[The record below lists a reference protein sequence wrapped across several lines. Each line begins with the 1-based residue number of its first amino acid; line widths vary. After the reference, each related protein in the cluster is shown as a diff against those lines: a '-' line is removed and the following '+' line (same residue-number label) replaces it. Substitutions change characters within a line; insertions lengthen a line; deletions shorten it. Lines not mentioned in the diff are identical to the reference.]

1 MSTALCPSS
10 LPGGTPGSVLCT
22 GVGRSVGLLDVVSTT
37 PPGPSGRAPCIHARL
52 HRLATNLG
60 EKCGLGAAA
69 GAFLLALSLFPS
81 PAFPV
86 LYIDINAPGGKRMP
100 IAVADVVIDPG
111 DPSLS
116 RGIPKILSDDLVLT
130 DLFDLIPPTA
140 HMETVT
146 AAHFSGKPLSFPGW
160 KMIGAEAVV
169 IGKVEVRGDRLS
181 IEMRLYDATQ
191 GTLLVGKRY
200 TGTPTQLRS
209 IVHRFANEIVYTFTG
224 VRGIFGTEVAFSA
237 RSAKSKGKELYI
249 VGMDGQDLRKVT
261 DNRSFNLFP
270 RWSPDGQWLAYTS
283 YRTGAP
289 NVYLRNVSTGA
300 EKEVVRFGG
309 SKAPGGF
316 SPDGVW
322 LYAGVSQ
329 DGNSDIYR
337 VRVVGGAA
345 EKVVEGW
352 GLEVSPSPSPDGR
365 RIAFV
370 SDRGGSPQVY
380 VKSLGS
386 AEETRI
392 SNGTGYATSPSWSP
406 AGDRI
411 AYTARSGG
419 RFVVASVAP
428 DGSGTREVA
437 SATDGDCEDPSFSPD
452 GRSLVYTYR
461 KRGYSALKIISSD
474 GRRQRTL
481 VSGLGDV
488 GSPAWS
494 PGR

>member
-1 MSTALCPSS
+1 MK
-10 LPGGTPGSVLCT
+10 
-22 GVGRSVGLLDVVSTT
+22 RS
-37 PPGPSGRAPCIHARL
+37 I
-52 HRLATNLG
+52 
-60 EKCGLGAAA
+60 GAAA
-69 GAFLLALSLFPS
+69 CAFLLALSVFPS
-81 PAFPV
+81 PGFPL

-100 IAVADVVIDPG
+100 IAVADVVVGPG

-130 DLFDLIPPTA
+130 DLFDLVPPTA

-169 IGKVEVRGDRLS
+169 IGKAEAQGDRLS
-181 IEMRLYDATQ
+181 IELRLYDATQ
-191 GTLLVGKRY
+191 GTLLLGKRY
-200 TGTPTQLRS
+200 TGTPGQLRS

-224 VRGIFGTEVAFSA
+224 VRGVFGTEIAFSA
-237 RSAKSKGKELYI
+237 RSGKSKGKELYI
-249 VGMDGQDLRKVT
+249 VGMDGQGLRKVT

-289 NVYLRNVSTGA
+289 NVYLRNVLTGT
-300 EKEVVRFGG
+300 EKEVVQFGG

-316 SPDGVW
+316 SPDGAW
-322 LYAGVSQ
+322 LYSGVSRA
-329 DGNSDIYR
+329 GNSDIFR

-345 EKVVEGW
+345 EKVVVGW

-380 VKSLGS
+380 VKTIGV
-386 AEETRI
+386 AGETRI
-392 SNGTGYATSPSWSP
+392 STGTGYATSPSWSP

-419 RFVVASVAP
+419 RFIVATVAP
-428 DGSGTREVA
+428 DGSGLREVA
-437 SATDGDCEDPSFSPD
+437 SAPDGDCEDPSFSPD

-461 KRGYSALKIISSD
+461 KKGYSALKIISTD

-481 VSGLGDV
+481 VSGLGGA

>member
-1 MSTALCPSS
+1 
-10 LPGGTPGSVLCT
+10 VK
-22 GVGRSVGLLDVVSTT
+22 RS
-37 PPGPSGRAPCIHARL
+37 I
-52 HRLATNLG
+52 
-60 EKCGLGAAA
+60 GAAT
-69 GAFLLALSLFPS
+69 GAFLLVLSLFPS
-81 PAFPV
+81 PAFPL

-100 IAVADVVIDPG
+100 IAVADVVVDPG

-130 DLFDLIPPTA
+130 DLFDLVPRTA

-169 IGKVEVRGDRLS
+169 IGNVSTRGDRLS

-191 GTLLVGKRY
+191 GTLLLGKRY
-200 TGTPTQLRS
+200 TGTPNQLRS

-224 VRGIFGTEVAFSA
+224 VRGVFGTEVAFSA
-237 RSAKSKGKELYI
+237 RSGKSRGKELYI

-283 YRTGAP
+283 FRTGTP
-289 NVYLRNVSTGA
+289 IIYLRNVSTGA

-329 DGNSDIYR
+329 AGNSDIYR
-337 VRVVGGAA
+337 VRVVGGAV
-345 EKVVEGW
+345 EKMVEGW
-352 GLEVSPSPSPDGR
+352 GLEVSPSLSPDGR

-370 SDRGGSPQVY
+370 SDRGGSPQIY
-380 VKSLGS
+380 VKTIGV
-386 AEETRI
+386 AGETRI
-392 SNGTGYATSPSWSP
+392 SGGGGYATSPSWSP

-419 RFVVASVAP
+419 RFVIATVAP
-428 DGSGTREVA
+428 DGSGSREIA
-437 SATDGDCEDPSFSPD
+437 SATDGDCEDASFSPD

-461 KRGYSALKIISSD
+461 KRDYSALKIISSD

>member
-1 MSTALCPSS
+1 MK
-10 LPGGTPGSVLCT
+10 
-22 GVGRSVGLLDVVSTT
+22 RSIV
-37 PPGPSGRAPCIHARL
+37 
-52 HRLATNLG
+52 
-60 EKCGLGAAA
+60 AAA
-69 GAFLLALSLFPS
+69 GAFLLALPLFPS
-81 PAFPV
+81 PAFPL

-100 IAVADVVIDPG
+100 IAVADVVVDPG

-130 DLFDLIPPTA
+130 ELFDLVPPTA

-169 IGKVEVRGDRLS
+169 IGNVSVRGGRLS

-191 GTLLVGKRY
+191 GTLLLGKRY

-224 VRGIFGTEVAFSA
+224 IRGVFGTEIAFTA
-237 RSAKSKGKELYI
+237 RSGKSRGKELYI

-283 YRTGAP
+283 FRTGTP
-289 NVYLRNVSTGA
+289 IVYLRNVSTGA

-329 DGNSDIYR
+329 AGNSDIYR

-370 SDRGGSPQVY
+370 SDRGGSPQIY
-380 VKSLGS
+380 VKTIGV
-386 AEETRI
+386 AGETRI
-392 SNGTGYATSPSWSP
+392 SNGSGYATSPSWSP

-411 AYTARSGG
+411 AYSARSRG
-419 RFVVASVAP
+419 RFIIATVAP
-428 DGSGTREVA
+428 DGSGSREVA

-461 KRGYSALKIISSD
+461 KRDYSALKIISSD

-481 VSGLGDV
+481 VSGLGDI

>member
-1 MSTALCPSS
+1 MK
-10 LPGGTPGSVLCT
+10 
-22 GVGRSVGLLDVVSTT
+22 RSV
-37 PPGPSGRAPCIHARL
+37 C
-52 HRLATNLG
+52 
-60 EKCGLGAAA
+60 AAA

-81 PAFPV
+81 PGFPL

-100 IAVADVVIDPG
+100 IAVADFVVGRG

-116 RGIPKILSDDLVLT
+116 RGIPKILSDDLALT
-130 DLFDLIPPTA
+130 DLFDLVPPTA
-140 HMETVT
+140 HIETVT
-146 AAHFSGKPLSFPGW
+146 GAHFSGKPLSFGGW

-169 IGKVEVRGDRLS
+169 IGLAEVRGDQLS

-191 GTLLVGKRY
+191 GTLMVAKRY

-209 IVHRFANEIVYTFTG
+209 IVHRFANEIVFTFTG
-224 VRGIFGTEVAFSA
+224 VRGVFGTEIAFTA
-237 RSAKSKGKELYI
+237 RPEKSRGKEIYV
-249 VGMDGQDLRKVT
+249 VGMDGQGLRKVT

-283 YRTGAP
+283 FRTGMP
-289 NVYLRNVSTGA
+289 IVYLRNVLTGA
-300 EKEVVRFGG
+300 EKEVLRFGG
-309 SKAPGGF
+309 SKTPGGF

-329 DGNSDIYR
+329 AGNSDIYR
-337 VRVVGGAA
+337 VRVVGGAV
-345 EKVVEGW
+345 EKIVEGW

-370 SDRGGSPQVY
+370 SDRSGSPQIY
-380 VKSLGS
+380 VKTIGI
-386 AEETRI
+386 AGETRI
-392 SNGTGYATSPSWSP
+392 SNGAGYATSPSWSP

-411 AYTARSGG
+411 AYTVRSGG
-419 RFVVASVAP
+419 RFIVATAAP
-428 DGSGTREVA
+428 DGSGYREVA
-437 SATDGDCEDPSFSPD
+437 SPPDGDCEDPSFSPD

-461 KRGYSALKIISSD
+461 KKDYSALKIISSD

-481 VSGLGDV
+481 VSGLKEV

>member
-1 MSTALCPSS
+1 MK
-10 LPGGTPGSVLCT
+10 
-22 GVGRSVGLLDVVSTT
+22 RS
-37 PPGPSGRAPCIHARL
+37 I
-52 HRLATNLG
+52 
-60 EKCGLGAAA
+60 GAAA

-81 PAFPV
+81 PAFPL

-100 IAVADVVIDPG
+100 IAVADVVVDPG

-130 DLFDLIPPTA
+130 DLFDLVPRTA

-169 IGKVEVRGDRLS
+169 IGNVSTRGNRLS

-191 GTLLVGKRY
+191 GTLLLGKRY
-200 TGTPTQLRS
+200 TGTPNQLRS
-209 IVHRFANEIVYTFTG
+209 IVHRFANEIVYAFTG
-224 VRGIFGTEVAFSA
+224 VRGVFGTEVAFSA
-237 RSAKSKGKELYI
+237 RSGKSRGKELYI

-283 YRTGAP
+283 FRTGTP
-289 NVYLRNVSTGA
+289 IIYLRNVSTGA

-329 DGNSDIYR
+329 AGNSDIYR
-337 VRVVGGAA
+337 VRVVGGAV
-345 EKVVEGW
+345 EKMVEGW
-352 GLEVSPSPSPDGR
+352 GLEVSPSLSPDGR

-370 SDRGGSPQVY
+370 SDRGGSPQIY
-380 VKSLGS
+380 VKTIGV
-386 AEETRI
+386 AGETRI
-392 SNGTGYATSPSWSP
+392 SGGGGYATSPSWSP

-419 RFVVASVAP
+419 RFVIATVAP
-428 DGSGTREVA
+428 DGSGSREIA
-437 SATDGDCEDPSFSPD
+437 SATDGDCEDASFSPD

-461 KRGYSALKIISSD
+461 KRDYSALKIISSD

>member
-1 MSTALCPSS
+1 MK
-10 LPGGTPGSVLCT
+10 
-22 GVGRSVGLLDVVSTT
+22 RS
-37 PPGPSGRAPCIHARL
+37 I
-52 HRLATNLG
+52 
-60 EKCGLGAAA
+60 GAAA
-69 GAFLLALSLFPS
+69 GAFLLALALVPS

-100 IAVADVVIDPG
+100 IAVADVVVGSG

-130 DLFDLIPPTA
+130 DLFDMVPPTA
-140 HMETVT
+140 HIETVT

-169 IGKVEVRGDRLS
+169 IGLAEERGNQLS

-191 GTLLVGKRY
+191 GTLLVAKRY
-200 TGTPTQLRS
+200 TGTPAQLRS

-224 VRGIFGTEVAFSA
+224 VRGVFGTEIAFTA
-237 RSAKSKGKELYI
+237 RSGKSRGKELYI

-283 YRTGAP
+283 FRTGTP
-289 NVYLRNVSTGA
+289 IVYLRNVATGA

-329 DGNSDIYR
+329 SGNSDIYR
-337 VRVVGGAA
+337 VRVVGGAV

-370 SDRGGSPQVY
+370 SDRGGSPQIY
-380 VKSLGS
+380 VKTIGVSG
-386 AEETRI
+386 ETRI
-392 SNGTGYATSPSWSP
+392 SNGASYATSPSWSP

-411 AYTARSGG
+411 AYTARAGG
-419 RFVVASVAP
+419 RFIVETVAP
-428 DGSGTREVA
+428 DGSGLREVA
-437 SATDGDCEDPSFSPD
+437 STTDGNCEDPSFSPD

-461 KRGYSALKIISSD
+461 KRDYSALKIISSD

>member
-1 MSTALCPSS
+1 MK
-10 LPGGTPGSVLCT
+10 
-22 GVGRSVGLLDVVSTT
+22 RS
-37 PPGPSGRAPCIHARL
+37 I
-52 HRLATNLG
+52 
-60 EKCGLGAAA
+60 GAAA

-81 PAFPV
+81 PAFPL

-100 IAVADVVIDPG
+100 IAVADVVVDPG

-130 DLFDLIPPTA
+130 DLFDLVPRTA

-169 IGKVEVRGDRLS
+169 IGNVSTRGDRLS

-191 GTLLVGKRY
+191 GTLLLGKRY
-200 TGTPTQLRS
+200 TGTPNQLRS

-224 VRGIFGTEVAFSA
+224 VRGVFGTEVAFSA
-237 RSAKSKGKELYI
+237 RSGKSRGKELYI
-249 VGMDGQDLRKVT
+249 VGMDGKDLRKVT

-283 YRTGAP
+283 FRTGTP
-289 NVYLRNVSTGA
+289 IIYLRNVSTGA

-329 DGNSDIYR
+329 TGNSDIYR
-337 VRVVGGAA
+337 VRVVGGAV
-345 EKVVEGW
+345 EKMVEGW
-352 GLEVSPSPSPDGR
+352 GLEVSPSLSPDGR

-370 SDRGGSPQVY
+370 SDRGGSPQIY
-380 VKSLGS
+380 VKTIGV
-386 AEETRI
+386 AGETRI
-392 SNGTGYATSPSWSP
+392 SGGGGYATSPSWSP

-419 RFVVASVAP
+419 RFVIATVAP
-428 DGSGTREVA
+428 DGSGSREIA
-437 SATDGDCEDPSFSPD
+437 SATDGDCEDASFSPD

>member
-1 MSTALCPSS
+1 
-10 LPGGTPGSVLCT
+10 VK
-22 GVGRSVGLLDVVSTT
+22 RS
-37 PPGPSGRAPCIHARL
+37 I
-52 HRLATNLG
+52 
-60 EKCGLGAAA
+60 GAAA
-69 GAFLLALSLFPS
+69 GAFLFALSLFPS
-81 PAFPV
+81 PAFPL

-100 IAVADVVIDPG
+100 IAVADVVVDPG

-130 DLFDLIPPTA
+130 DLFDLVPRTA

-169 IGKVEVRGDRLS
+169 IGNVSTRGDRLS

-191 GTLLVGKRY
+191 GTLLLGKRY
-200 TGTPTQLRS
+200 TGTPNQLRS

-224 VRGIFGTEVAFSA
+224 VRGVFGTEVAFSA
-237 RSAKSKGKELYI
+237 RSGKSRGKELYI

-283 YRTGAP
+283 FRTGTP
-289 NVYLRNVSTGA
+289 IIYLRNVSTGA

-329 DGNSDIYR
+329 AGNSDIYR
-337 VRVVGGAA
+337 VRVVGGAV
-345 EKVVEGW
+345 EKMVEGW
-352 GLEVSPSPSPDGR
+352 GLEVSPSLSPDGR

-370 SDRGGSPQVY
+370 SDRGGSPQIY
-380 VKSLGS
+380 VKTIGV
-386 AEETRI
+386 AGETRI
-392 SNGTGYATSPSWSP
+392 SGGGGYATSPSWSP

-419 RFVVASVAP
+419 RFVIATVAP
-428 DGSGTREVA
+428 DGSGSREIA
-437 SATDGDCEDPSFSPD
+437 SATDGDCEDASFSPD

-461 KRGYSALKIISSD
+461 KRDYSALKIISSD

>member
-1 MSTALCPSS
+1 MK
-10 LPGGTPGSVLCT
+10 
-22 GVGRSVGLLDVVSTT
+22 RS
-37 PPGPSGRAPCIHARL
+37 I
-52 HRLATNLG
+52 
-60 EKCGLGAAA
+60 GAAT
-69 GAFLLALSLFPS
+69 GAFLLVLSLFPS
-81 PAFPV
+81 PAFPL

-100 IAVADVVIDPG
+100 IAVADVVVDPG

-130 DLFDLIPPTA
+130 DLFDLVPRTA

-169 IGKVEVRGDRLS
+169 IGNVSTRGDRLS

-191 GTLLVGKRY
+191 GTLLLGKRY
-200 TGTPTQLRS
+200 TGTPNQLRS

-224 VRGIFGTEVAFSA
+224 VRGVFGTEVAFSA
-237 RSAKSKGKELYI
+237 RSGKSRGKELYI

-283 YRTGAP
+283 FRTGTP
-289 NVYLRNVSTGA
+289 IIYLRNVSTGA

-329 DGNSDIYR
+329 AGNSDIYR
-337 VRVVGGAA
+337 VRVVGGAV
-345 EKVVEGW
+345 EKMVEGW
-352 GLEVSPSPSPDGR
+352 GLEVSPSLSPDGR

-370 SDRGGSPQVY
+370 SDRGGSPQIY
-380 VKSLGS
+380 VKTIGV
-386 AEETRI
+386 AGETRI
-392 SNGTGYATSPSWSP
+392 SGGGGYATSPSWSP

-419 RFVVASVAP
+419 RFVIATVAP
-428 DGSGTREVA
+428 DGSGSREIA
-437 SATDGDCEDPSFSPD
+437 SATDGDCEDASFSPD
-452 GRSLVYTYR
+452 GRSLVYTYK
-461 KRGYSALKIISSD
+461 KRDYSALKIISSD

>member
-1 MSTALCPSS
+1 MK
-10 LPGGTPGSVLCT
+10 
-22 GVGRSVGLLDVVSTT
+22 RS
-37 PPGPSGRAPCIHARL
+37 I
-52 HRLATNLG
+52 
-60 EKCGLGAAA
+60 GAAA

-81 PAFPV
+81 PAFPL

-100 IAVADVVIDPG
+100 IAVADVVVDPG

-130 DLFDLIPPTA
+130 DLFDLVPRTA

-169 IGKVEVRGDRLS
+169 IGNVSTRGNRLS

-191 GTLLVGKRY
+191 GTLLLGKRY
-200 TGTPTQLRS
+200 TGTPNQLRS

-224 VRGIFGTEVAFSA
+224 VRGVFGTEVAFSA
-237 RSAKSKGKELYI
+237 RSGKSRGKELYI

-283 YRTGAP
+283 FRTGTP
-289 NVYLRNVSTGA
+289 IIYLRNVSTGA

-329 DGNSDIYR
+329 AGNSDIYR
-337 VRVVGGAA
+337 VRVVGGAV
-345 EKVVEGW
+345 EKMVEGW
-352 GLEVSPSPSPDGR
+352 GLEVSPSLSPDGR

-370 SDRGGSPQVY
+370 SDRGGSPQIY
-380 VKSLGS
+380 VKTIGV
-386 AEETRI
+386 AGETRI
-392 SNGTGYATSPSWSP
+392 SGGGGYATSPSWSP

-419 RFVVASVAP
+419 RFVIATVAP
-428 DGSGTREVA
+428 DGSGSREIA
-437 SATDGDCEDPSFSPD
+437 SATDGDCEDASFSPD

-461 KRGYSALKIISSD
+461 KRDYSALKIISSD

>member
-1 MSTALCPSS
+1 VKRYI
-10 LPGGTPGSVLCT
+10 GT
-22 GVGRSVGLLDVVSTT
+22 
-37 PPGPSGRAPCIHARL
+37 
-52 HRLATNLG
+52 
-60 EKCGLGAAA
+60 AA
-69 GAFLLALSLFPS
+69 GAFLLALCLFPS
-81 PAFPV
+81 RAFPV
-86 LYIDINAPGGKRMP
+86 LYIDINATGGKRMP
-100 IAVADVVIDPG
+100 IAVADVVAAPV

-116 RGIPKILSDDLVLT
+116 NSARKFLSDDLALT
-130 DLFDLIPPTA
+130 ELFELIPPAA

-146 AAHFSGKPLSFPGW
+146 EAHFSGKPLSFPGW
-160 KMIGAEAVV
+160 KMIGAEAVI
-169 IGKVEVRGDRLS
+169 IGKVEARGGRLS
-181 IEMRLYDATQ
+181 VEMRLYDATQ
-191 GTLLVGKRY
+191 GTLLIGKRY
-200 TGTPTQLRS
+200 TGVPTQLRS
-209 IVHRFANEIVYTFTG
+209 IVHRFANEVVYSLTG
-224 VRGIFGTEVAFSA
+224 VRGVFGTEIAFSA
-237 RSAKSKGKELYI
+237 RPEKSRGKEIYI
-249 VGMDGQDLRKVT
+249 VGMDGQGLRKVT
-261 DNRSFNLFP
+261 NNGSFNLFP
-270 RWSPDGQWLAYTS
+270 RWSPDGQWVAYTS

-289 NVYLRNVSTGA
+289 DVYLRNVATGA
-300 EKEVVRFGG
+300 EKDVIRFGG

-322 LYAGVSQ
+322 LYAGVSRS
-329 DGNSDIYR
+329 GNSDIYR

-345 EKVVEGW
+345 EKVAEGW

-380 VKSLGS
+380 VKTVGV
-386 AEETRI
+386 AGEARV

-419 RFVVASVAP
+419 RFVVATVAP

-437 SATDGDCEDPSFSPD
+437 SAADGDCEDPSFAPD
-452 GRSLVYTYR
+452 GRSIVYTYR

-481 VSGLGDV
+481 VSGMRDV

>member
-1 MSTALCPSS
+1 MK
-10 LPGGTPGSVLCT
+10 
-22 GVGRSVGLLDVVSTT
+22 RS
-37 PPGPSGRAPCIHARL
+37 I
-52 HRLATNLG
+52 
-60 EKCGLGAAA
+60 GAAA
-69 GAFLLALSLFPS
+69 GGFLFALSLFPS
-81 PAFPV
+81 PAFPL

-100 IAVADVVIDPG
+100 IAVADVVVDPG

-116 RGIPKILSDDLVLT
+116 RGVPKILSDDLVLT

-140 HMETVT
+140 HLETVT
-146 AAHFSGKPLSFPGW
+146 GAHFSGKPLSFPGW

-169 IGKVEVRGDRLS
+169 IGKVETRGDRLS

-191 GTLLVGKRY
+191 GTLLLGKRY
-200 TGTPTQLRS
+200 TGTPAQLRS
-209 IVHRFANEIVYTFTG
+209 IVHRFANEVVYTFTG
-224 VRGIFGTEVAFSA
+224 VRGVFGTEIVFTA
-237 RSAKSKGKELYI
+237 RPGKSRGKEIYI

-270 RWSPDGQWLAYTS
+270 RWSPDGQWVAYTS
-283 YRTGAP
+283 FRTGTP
-289 NVYLRNVSTGA
+289 IIYLRNVSTGA

-329 DGNSDIYR
+329 AGNSDIYR

-345 EKVVEGW
+345 EKIAEGW
-352 GLEVSPSPSPDGR
+352 GLEVSPSLSPDGK

-370 SDRGGSPQVY
+370 SDRGGSPQIY
-380 VKSLGS
+380 VKAIGV
-386 AEETRI
+386 AGETRI
-392 SNGTGYATSPSWSP
+392 SNGAGYATSPSWSP

-419 RFVVASVAP
+419 RFIVATVAP
-428 DGSGTREVA
+428 DGTGSREVA
-437 SATDGDCEDPSFSPD
+437 SAADGDCEDPSFSPD

-461 KRGYSALKIISSD
+461 KRDYSALKIISLD

>member
-1 MSTALCPSS
+1 VKRPIC
-10 LPGGTPGSVLCT
+10 
-22 GVGRSVGLLDVVSTT
+22 
-37 PPGPSGRAPCIHARL
+37 
-52 HRLATNLG
+52 
-60 EKCGLGAAA
+60 AAA

-81 PAFPV
+81 PGFPL

-100 IAVADVVIDPG
+100 IAVADVVVDPG

-140 HMETVT
+140 HLEAVT
-146 AAHFSGKPLSFPGW
+146 AANFSGKPLSFPDW

-169 IGKVEVRGDRLS
+169 IGKVETRGNRLS

-191 GTLLVGKRY
+191 GTLLLGKRY
-200 TGTPTQLRS
+200 SGTTGQLRS

-224 VRGIFGTEVAFSA
+224 VRGVFGTEIAFTA
-237 RSAKSKGKELYI
+237 RPEKSRGKEIYI
-249 VGMDGQDLRKVT
+249 IGMDGQDLRQVT

-283 YRTGAP
+283 FRTGVP
-289 NVYLRNVSTGA
+289 IVYLRNVLTGA
-300 EKEVVRFGG
+300 EKEVIRFGG
-309 SKAPGGF
+309 SKTPGGF
-316 SPDGVW
+316 SPDGMW

-329 DGNSDIYR
+329 AGNSDIYR
-337 VRVVGGAA
+337 VRVVGGTL
-345 EKVVEGW
+345 EKIVDGW

-370 SDRGGSPQVY
+370 SDRSGSPQIY
-380 VKSLGS
+380 VKTIGTSG
-386 AEETRI
+386 ETRI
-392 SNGTGYATSPSWSP
+392 SNGAGYATSPSWSP

-411 AYTARSGG
+411 AYTVRSGG
-419 RFVVASVAP
+419 RFVVATVAP
-428 DGSGTREVA
+428 DGSGSREVA
-437 SATDGDCEDPSFSPD
+437 SAADGDCEDPSFSPD

-461 KRGYSALKIISSD
+461 KKDYSALKIISSD

-481 VSGLGDV
+481 VSGLRDV

>member
-1 MSTALCPSS
+1 MK
-10 LPGGTPGSVLCT
+10 
-22 GVGRSVGLLDVVSTT
+22 RS
-37 PPGPSGRAPCIHARL
+37 I
-52 HRLATNLG
+52 
-60 EKCGLGAAA
+60 GAAA

-81 PAFPV
+81 PAFPL

-100 IAVADVVIDPG
+100 IAVADVVVDPG

-130 DLFDLIPPTA
+130 DLFDLVPPTA
-140 HMETVT
+140 HIETVT
-146 AAHFSGKPLSFPGW
+146 GAHFSGKPLSFAGW

-169 IGKVEVRGDRLS
+169 IGNVSTRGDRLS

-191 GTLLVGKRY
+191 GTLLLGKRY
-200 TGTPTQLRS
+200 TGTPNQLRS

-224 VRGIFGTEVAFSA
+224 VRGVFGTEVAFSA
-237 RSAKSKGKELYI
+237 RSGKSRGKELYI

-283 YRTGAP
+283 FRTGTP
-289 NVYLRNVSTGA
+289 IIYLRNVSTGA

-329 DGNSDIYR
+329 AGNSDIYR
-337 VRVVGGAA
+337 VRVVGGAV
-345 EKVVEGW
+345 EKMVEGW
-352 GLEVSPSPSPDGR
+352 GLEVSPSLSPDGR

-370 SDRGGSPQVY
+370 SDRGGSPQIY
-380 VKSLGS
+380 VKTIGV
-386 AEETRI
+386 AGETRI
-392 SNGTGYATSPSWSP
+392 SGGGGYATSPSWSP

-419 RFVVASVAP
+419 RFVIATVAP
-428 DGSGTREVA
+428 DGSGSREIA
-437 SATDGDCEDPSFSPD
+437 SATDGDCEDASFSPD

-461 KRGYSALKIISSD
+461 KRDYSALKIISSD

>member
-1 MSTALCPSS
+1 
-10 LPGGTPGSVLCT
+10 VK
-22 GVGRSVGLLDVVSTT
+22 RS
-37 PPGPSGRAPCIHARL
+37 I
-52 HRLATNLG
+52 
-60 EKCGLGAAA
+60 GAAA
-69 GAFLLALSLFPS
+69 GAILIALSLFPS
-81 PAFPV
+81 PAFPL

-100 IAVADVVIDPG
+100 IAVADVVVDPG

-130 DLFDLIPPTA
+130 DLFDLVPSTA

-169 IGKVEVRGDRLS
+169 IGNVSVRGDRLS

-191 GTLLVGKRY
+191 GTLLLGKRY
-200 TGTPTQLRS
+200 TGTPAQLRS

-224 VRGIFGTEVAFSA
+224 VRGVFGTEIAFTA
-237 RSAKSKGKELYI
+237 RSGKSRGKELYL
-249 VGMDGQDLRKVT
+249 VGMDGQELRKVT

-283 YRTGAP
+283 FRTGTPA
-289 NVYLRNVSTGA
+289 VYLRNVSTGA
-300 EKEVVRFGG
+300 EKEVIRTGG

-329 DGNSDIYR
+329 AGNSDIYR
-337 VRVVGGAA
+337 VRVVGGAS

-352 GLEVSPSPSPDGR
+352 GLDVSPAPSPDGR

-370 SDRGGSPQVY
+370 SDRSGSPQIY
-380 VKSLGS
+380 VKTIGV
-386 AEETRI
+386 AGEARI
-392 SNGTGYATSPSWSP
+392 STGAGYATSPSWSP

-419 RFVVASVAP
+419 RFVVATVAP
-428 DGSGTREVA
+428 DGSGLREVA
-437 SATDGDCEDPSFSPD
+437 SAPDGDCEDASFSPD

-474 GRRQRTL
+474 GRRERTL
-481 VSGLGDV
+481 VSGLEDA

>member
-1 MSTALCPSS
+1 MR
-10 LPGGTPGSVLCT
+10 
-22 GVGRSVGLLDVVSTT
+22 RS
-37 PPGPSGRAPCIHARL
+37 I
-52 HRLATNLG
+52 
-60 EKCGLGAAA
+60 GAAA
-69 GAFLLALSLFPS
+69 GAFLLVLSLFPS

-100 IAVADVVIDPG
+100 IAVADVAVGPG

-116 RGIPKILSDDLVLT
+116 RAVPKILSDDLVLT
-130 DLFDLIPPTA
+130 DLFDLIPPSA
-140 HMETVT
+140 HIETVT

-169 IGKVEVRGDRLS
+169 IGNVSVRGDQLS
-181 IEMRLYDATQ
+181 VEMRLYDVTQ
-191 GTLLVGKRY
+191 GTLLLGKRY
-200 TGTPTQLRS
+200 AGKPSQLRS
-209 IVHRFANEIVYTFTG
+209 IVHRFANEIVFTFTG
-224 VRGIFGTEVAFSA
+224 VRGVFGTEIAFTA
-237 RSAKSKGKELYI
+237 RPGRSRGKELYI

-261 DNRSFNLFP
+261 DNRSYNLFP

-283 YRTGAP
+283 YRTGSP
-289 NVYLRNVSTGA
+289 GIYLRNVSTGA
-300 EKEVVRFGG
+300 EKEVIRFGG
-309 SKAPGGF
+309 AKAPGGF
-316 SPDGVW
+316 SPDGAW

-329 DGNSDIYR
+329 AGNSDIYR
-337 VRVVGGAA
+337 VRVVGGGG
-345 EKVVEGW
+345 EKVAEGW

-370 SDRGGSPQVY
+370 SDRSGSPQIY
-380 VKSLGS
+380 VKTVGVSG
-386 AEETRI
+386 ETRI
-392 SNGTGYATSPSWSP
+392 SSGTGYATSPSWSP
-406 AGDRI
+406 SGDRI

-419 RFVVASVAP
+419 RFVVMTVAP

-437 SATDGDCEDPSFSPD
+437 SAPDGDCEDPSFAPD

-461 KRGYSALKIISSD
+461 KRGYSALKITSTD

-481 VSGLGDV
+481 VSGLDSA

>member
-1 MSTALCPSS
+1 
-10 LPGGTPGSVLCT
+10 VK
-22 GVGRSVGLLDVVSTT
+22 RS
-37 PPGPSGRAPCIHARL
+37 I
-52 HRLATNLG
+52 
-60 EKCGLGAAA
+60 GAAA
-69 GAFLLALSLFPS
+69 GAILFAISLFPS
-81 PAFPV
+81 PAFPL
-86 LYIDINAPGGKRMP
+86 LYIDINAPGGKRLP
-100 IAVADVVIDPG
+100 IAVADVVVAPG

-116 RGIPKILSDDLVLT
+116 RGIPKILSADLVLT
-130 DLFDLIPPTA
+130 DLFDLVPPTA

-146 AAHFSGKPLSFPGW
+146 SEHFSGKPLSFPGW

-169 IGKVEVRGDRLS
+169 IGKVETRGDRLS

-191 GTLLVGKRY
+191 GTLLLGRRY
-200 TGTPTQLRS
+200 TGTPGQLRS

-224 VRGIFGTEVAFSA
+224 VRGVFGTEIAFTA
-237 RSAKSKGKELYI
+237 RSGKSRGKELYI

-283 YRTGAP
+283 FRTGVP
-289 NVYLRNVSTGA
+289 IIYLRNVLTGA
-300 EKEVVRFGG
+300 EKEVIRFGG

-329 DGNSDIYR
+329 AGNSDIYR
-337 VRVVGGAA
+337 VRVVGGAT

-352 GLEVSPSPSPDGR
+352 GLEVSPSPSPDGKQ
-365 RIAFV
+365 IAFV
-370 SDRGGSPQVY
+370 SDRGGSPQIY
-380 VKSLGS
+380 VKTIGV
-386 AEETRI
+386 AGETRI
-392 SNGTGYATSPSWSP
+392 SNGAGYATSPSWSP

-411 AYTARSGG
+411 AYTVRTGG
-419 RFVVASVAP
+419 RFIVSTVAP
-428 DGSGTREVA
+428 DGSGVREVA
-437 SATDGDCEDPSFSPD
+437 SEMDGDCEDPSFAPD
-452 GRSLVYTYR
+452 GRSLVYTYT
-461 KRGYSALKIISSD
+461 KKDYSALKIISSD

-481 VSGLGDV
+481 ISGLRNI

>member
-1 MSTALCPSS
+1 
-10 LPGGTPGSVLCT
+10 VK
-22 GVGRSVGLLDVVSTT
+22 RS
-37 PPGPSGRAPCIHARL
+37 I
-52 HRLATNLG
+52 
-60 EKCGLGAAA
+60 GAAA
-69 GAFLLALSLFPS
+69 GAILIALFLFPS
-81 PAFPV
+81 PAFPL

-100 IAVADVVIDPG
+100 IAVADVVVDPG

-130 DLFDLIPPTA
+130 DLFDLVPPTA

-146 AAHFSGKPLSFPGW
+146 AAHFTGKPLSFPGW

-169 IGKVEVRGDRLS
+169 IGNVSARGDRLS

-191 GTLLVGKRY
+191 GTLLLGKRY
-200 TGTPTQLRS
+200 TGTPAQLRS

-224 VRGIFGTEVAFSA
+224 VRGVFGTEIAFTA
-237 RSAKSKGKELYI
+237 RSEKSRGKELYL
-249 VGMDGQDLRKVT
+249 VGMDGKDLHKVT

-283 YRTGAP
+283 FRTGTPA
-289 NVYLRNVSTGA
+289 VYLRNVSTGA
-300 EKEVVRFGG
+300 EKEVIRTGG

-316 SPDGVW
+316 SPEGVW
-322 LYAGVSQ
+322 LCAGVSQ
-329 DGNSDIYR
+329 AGNSDIYR
-337 VRVVGGAA
+337 VRVVGGAS

-352 GLEVSPSPSPDGR
+352 GLDVSPAPSPDGR

-370 SDRGGSPQVY
+370 SDRGGSPQIY
-380 VKSLGS
+380 VKTIGI
-386 AEETRI
+386 AGEARI
-392 SNGTGYATSPSWSP
+392 STGAGYATSPSWSP

-411 AYTARSGG
+411 AYTVRSGG
-419 RFVVASVAP
+419 RFVVATVAP
-428 DGSGTREVA
+428 DGSDPREVA
-437 SATDGDCEDPSFSPD
+437 SAPDGDCEDPSFSPD

-461 KRGYSALKIISSD
+461 KRGYSALKIIASD

-481 VSGLGDV
+481 VSGLGDA

>member
-1 MSTALCPSS
+1 MK
-10 LPGGTPGSVLCT
+10 
-22 GVGRSVGLLDVVSTT
+22 RSIV
-37 PPGPSGRAPCIHARL
+37 
-52 HRLATNLG
+52 
-60 EKCGLGAAA
+60 AAA

-81 PAFPV
+81 PGFPL

-100 IAVADVVIDPG
+100 IAVADVVVGPG

-130 DLFDLIPPTA
+130 DLFDLVPPTA

-169 IGKVEVRGDRLS
+169 IGKAEVQGGRLS

-191 GTLLVGKRY
+191 GTLLLGKRY
-200 TGTPTQLRS
+200 TGTPAQLRS

-224 VRGIFGTEVAFSA
+224 VRGVFGTEIAFSA
-237 RSAKSKGKELYI
+237 RSGKSRGKELYI

-283 YRTGAP
+283 YRTGTP
-289 NVYLRNVSTGA
+289 NVYLRNVLTGT
-300 EKEVVRFGG
+300 EKVVVPFGG

-316 SPDGVW
+316 SPDGAW
-322 LYAGVSQ
+322 LYAGVSRG
-329 DGNSDIYR
+329 GNSDIFR

-345 EKVVEGW
+345 EKVAVGL

-380 VKSLGS
+380 VKTIGV
-386 AEETRI
+386 AGEKRI
-392 SNGTGYATSPSWSP
+392 STGTGYATSPSWSP

-419 RFVVASVAP
+419 RFIVATVAP
-428 DGSGTREVA
+428 DGSGLREVA
-437 SATDGDCEDPSFSPD
+437 SAADGDCEDPSFSPD

-461 KRGYSALKIISSD
+461 KKGYSALKIIATD

-481 VSGLGDV
+481 VSGLVGA

>member
-1 MSTALCPSS
+1 
-10 LPGGTPGSVLCT
+10 VK
-22 GVGRSVGLLDVVSTT
+22 RSIV
-37 PPGPSGRAPCIHARL
+37 
-52 HRLATNLG
+52 
-60 EKCGLGAAA
+60 AAA
-69 GAFLLALSLFPS
+69 GPFLLALSLFPS
-81 PAFPV
+81 PAFPL

-100 IAVADVVIDPG
+100 IAVADVVVDPG

-130 DLFDLIPPTA
+130 ELFDLVPPTA
-140 HMETVT
+140 HMESVT

-169 IGKVEVRGDRLS
+169 IGNVSARGDRLS
-181 IEMRLYDATQ
+181 VEMRLYDATQ
-191 GTLLVGKRY
+191 GTLLLAKRY
-200 TGTPTQLRS
+200 TGTPAQLRS

-224 VRGIFGTEVAFSA
+224 VRGVFGTEIAFTA
-237 RSAKSKGKELYI
+237 RSGKSKGKELYI

-283 YRTGAP
+283 FRTGTP
-289 NVYLRNVSTGA
+289 SVYLRNVSTGA
-300 EKEVVRFGG
+300 EKEVIRFGG

-329 DGNSDIYR
+329 AGNSDIYR
-337 VRVVGGAA
+337 VRVVGGAM
-345 EKVVEGW
+345 EKVAEGW
-352 GLEVSPSPSPDGR
+352 GLEVSPSLSPDGK

-370 SDRGGSPQVY
+370 SDRGGSPQIY
-380 VKSLGS
+380 VKAIGV
-386 AEETRI
+386 AGETRI
-392 SNGTGYATSPSWSP
+392 SNGAGYATSPSWSP

-419 RFVVASVAP
+419 RFIVATVAP
-428 DGSGTREVA
+428 DGTGSREVA
-437 SATDGDCEDPSFSPD
+437 SAADGDCEDPSFSPD

-461 KRGYSALKIISSD
+461 KRDYSALKIISLD

>member
-1 MSTALCPSS
+1 MK
-10 LPGGTPGSVLCT
+10 
-22 GVGRSVGLLDVVSTT
+22 RSID
-37 PPGPSGRAPCIHARL
+37 
-52 HRLATNLG
+52 
-60 EKCGLGAAA
+60 AAA

-81 PAFPV
+81 PAFPL

-100 IAVADVVIDPG
+100 IAVADVVVDPG

-130 DLFDLIPPTA
+130 DLFDLVPRTA

-169 IGKVEVRGDRLS
+169 IGNVSTRGDRLS

-191 GTLLVGKRY
+191 GTLLLGKRY
-200 TGTPTQLRS
+200 TGTPNQLRS

-224 VRGIFGTEVAFSA
+224 VRGVFGTEVAFSA
-237 RSAKSKGKELYI
+237 RSGKSRGKELYI

-283 YRTGAP
+283 FRTGTP
-289 NVYLRNVSTGA
+289 IIYLRNVSTGA

-329 DGNSDIYR
+329 AGNSDIYR
-337 VRVVGGAA
+337 VRVVGGAV
-345 EKVVEGW
+345 EKMVEGW
-352 GLEVSPSPSPDGR
+352 GLEVSPSLSPDGR

-370 SDRGGSPQVY
+370 SDRGGSPQIY
-380 VKSLGS
+380 VKTIGV
-386 AEETRI
+386 AGETRI
-392 SNGTGYATSPSWSP
+392 SGGGGYATSPTWSP

-419 RFVVASVAP
+419 RFVIATVAP
-428 DGSGTREVA
+428 DGSGSREIA
-437 SATDGDCEDPSFSPD
+437 SATDGDCEDASFSPD
-452 GRSLVYTYR
+452 GRSLVYTYK
-461 KRGYSALKIISSD
+461 KRDYSALKIISSD

>member
-1 MSTALCPSS
+1 MK
-10 LPGGTPGSVLCT
+10 
-22 GVGRSVGLLDVVSTT
+22 RSVGT
-37 PPGPSGRAPCIHARL
+37 
-52 HRLATNLG
+52 
-60 EKCGLGAAA
+60 AA
-69 GAFLLALSLFPS
+69 GVFLLALSLFPS
-81 PAFPV
+81 TAFPV

-100 IAVADVVIDPG
+100 IAVADAAVGSG

-116 RGIPKILSDDLVLT
+116 REIPKILSDDLVLT

-169 IGKVEVRGDRLS
+169 IGLADVRGDRLW

-191 GTLLVGKRY
+191 GTLLLGKRY
-200 TGTPTQLRS
+200 TGTPGQLRS

-224 VRGIFGTEVAFSA
+224 VRGVFGTEIAFTA
-237 RSAKSKGKELYI
+237 RSGKSRGKELYI
-249 VGMDGQDLRKVT
+249 VGMDGRDLRKVT

-270 RWSPDGQWLAYTS
+270 RWSPDGQWLAYNS
-283 YRTGAP
+283 FRTGAP
-289 NVYLRNVSTGA
+289 VVYLRNVSTGA
-300 EKEVVRFGG
+300 EKEVIRFGG

-316 SPDGVW
+316 SPDGAW

-329 DGNSDIYR
+329 AGNSDIYR
-337 VRVVGGAA
+337 VRVVGGSL
-345 EKVVEGW
+345 EKIVGGW
-352 GLEVSPSPSPDGR
+352 GLEVSPSPSPDGK

-370 SDRGGSPQVY
+370 SDRGGSPQIY
-380 VKSLGS
+380 VKTIGV
-386 AEETRI
+386 AGETRI
-392 SNGTGYATSPSWSP
+392 SNGAGYATSPSWSP

-411 AYTARSGG
+411 AYTVRSGG
-419 RFVVASVAP
+419 RFIVATVAP
-428 DGSGTREVA
+428 DGSGSRDVA
-437 SATDGDCEDPSFSPD
+437 SETDGDCEDPSFSPD

-461 KRGYSALKIISSD
+461 KRDYSSLKIISTD

-481 VSGLGDV
+481 VSGLRDV

>member
-1 MSTALCPSS
+1 MRRP
-10 LPGGTPGSVLCT
+10 
-22 GVGRSVGLLDVVSTT
+22 
-37 PPGPSGRAPCIHARL
+37 I
-52 HRLATNLG
+52 
-60 EKCGLGAAA
+60 GAAA
-69 GAFLLALSLFPS
+69 GAVLLALFLFPS
-81 PAFPV
+81 AAYPL

-100 IAVADVVIDPG
+100 LAVADFAIGPG

-116 RGIPKILSDDLVLT
+116 RGIPKILSDDLALT
-130 DLFDLIPPTA
+130 DLFDLVPPTA

-169 IGKVEVRGDRLS
+169 IGKAEAQGDRVS

-200 TGTPTQLRS
+200 SGTPRQIRS
-209 IVHRFANEIVYTFTG
+209 IAHRFANEIVYTFTG
-224 VRGIFGTEVAFSA
+224 VRGVFGTEIAFSA
-237 RSAKSKGKELYI
+237 RSGKSKGKDLYI

-283 YRTGAP
+283 FRTGSP
-289 NVYLRNVSTGA
+289 SIYLRNFTTGA
-300 EKEVVRFGG
+300 EKDVVRFGG
-309 SKAPGGF
+309 TKAPGGF

-322 LYAGVSQ
+322 LYAGVSEG
-329 DGNSDIYR
+329 GNSDIYR
-337 VRVVGGAA
+337 VRVVGGTA

-352 GLEVSPSPSPDGR
+352 GLDLSPSPSPDGR
-365 RIAFV
+365 KIAFV

-380 VKSLGS
+380 VKSIGTS
-386 AEETRI
+386 GETRI
-392 SNGTGYATSPSWSP
+392 SQGSGYATSPSWSP
-406 AGDRI
+406 TGDRI
-411 AYTARSGG
+411 AYTARVRGH
-419 RFVVASVAP
+419 FAVFTVAP
-428 DGSGTREVA
+428 DGSDTREVV
-437 SATDGDCEDPSFSPD
+437 SAPDGDCEDPSFAPD

-461 KRGYSALKIISSD
+461 KRGYSSLKIISSD

-481 VSGLGDV
+481 VSGLDDA

>member
-1 MSTALCPSS
+1 VKRISA
-10 LPGGTPGSVLCT
+10 G
-22 GVGRSVGLLDVVSTT
+22 
-37 PPGPSGRAPCIHARL
+37 
-52 HRLATNLG
+52 
-60 EKCGLGAAA
+60 A
-69 GAFLLALSLFPS
+69 GAFLLALSLCAT

-100 IAVADVVIDPG
+100 IAVADVLVAPG
-111 DPSLS
+111 DPTLS
-116 RGIPKILSDDLVLT
+116 RGIPKILSDDLALT

-169 IGKVEVRGDRLS
+169 IGNVSVRGDRLS

-191 GTLLVGKRY
+191 GTLLAGKRY
-200 TGTPTQLRS
+200 TGTPAQLRS

-224 VRGIFGTEVAFSA
+224 VRGVFGTEIAFTA
-237 RSAKSKGKELYI
+237 RSGKSKGKELYL

-289 NVYLRNVSTGA
+289 NVYLRNATTGA
-300 EKEVVRFGG
+300 EKVLIRFGG

-316 SPDGVW
+316 SPDGMW
-322 LYAGVSQ
+322 LYAGVSVA
-329 DGNSDIYR
+329 GNSDIYR
-337 VRVVGGAA
+337 VRVVGGAV

-380 VKSLGS
+380 VKTIGV
-386 AEETRI
+386 AAETRI
-392 SNGTGYATSPSWSP
+392 SNGTGYATSPCWSP

-419 RFVVASVAP
+419 RFVIASAAP
-428 DGSGTREVA
+428 DGSGVREVA
-437 SATDGDCEDPSFSPD
+437 AAADGDCEDPSFSPD

-461 KRGYSALKIISSD
+461 KRGYSSLKIISAD

-481 VSGLGDV
+481 VSGLGDT

>member
-1 MSTALCPSS
+1 M
-10 LPGGTPGSVLCT
+10 
-22 GVGRSVGLLDVVSTT
+22 R
-37 PPGPSGRAPCIHARL
+37 RL
-52 HRLATNLG
+52 Y
-60 EKCGLGAAA
+60 GAAA
-69 GAFLLALSLFPS
+69 GMVFLGLSLFPS
-81 PAFPV
+81 AASPV

-100 IAVADVVIDPG
+100 IAVADVVVGPG

-116 RGIPKILSDDLVLT
+116 RGIPKILSDDLAFT
-130 DLFDLIPPTA
+130 DLFDLVPPPA
-140 HMETVT
+140 HIETVT
-146 AAHFSGKPLSFPGW
+146 AEHFSGKPLSFPGW
-160 KMIGAEAVV
+160 KMVGAEAVV
-169 IGKVEVRGDRLS
+169 IGKVEPRGGGGLS
-181 IEMRLYDATQ
+181 LEMRLYDATQ

-200 TGTPTQLRS
+200 TGTSAQVRS
-209 IVHRFANEIVYTFTG
+209 LVHRFANEIVYTFTG
-224 VRGIFGTEVAFSA
+224 VRGVFGTEIAFTA
-237 RSAKSKGKELYI
+237 RSGKCRGKELYI
-249 VGMDGQDLRKVT
+249 VGMDGQDLRKLT

-270 RWSPDGQWLAYTS
+270 RWSPDGQWLAYNS
-283 YRTGAP
+283 FRTGAP
-289 NVYLRNVSTGA
+289 VIYLRNVATGG
-300 EKEVVRFGG
+300 EKEVVRLGG

-329 DGNSDIYR
+329 AGNSDIYR
-337 VRVVGGAA
+337 VRVIGGAV

-380 VKSLGS
+380 VKTIGV
-386 AEETRI
+386 AGETRI
-392 SNGTGYATSPSWSP
+392 SNEGGYATSPSWSP

-411 AYTARSGG
+411 AYTVRSGG
-419 RFVVASVAP
+419 RFIIATVAP
-428 DGSGTREVA
+428 DGSGFRDVVSEPN
-437 SATDGDCEDPSFSPD
+437 GDCEDPSFSPD

-461 KRGYSALKIISSD
+461 KKGYSALKIISLD

-481 VSGLGDV
+481 VSDLEDA

>member
-1 MSTALCPSS
+1 VT
-10 LPGGTPGSVLCT
+10 
-22 GVGRSVGLLDVVSTT
+22 RS
-37 PPGPSGRAPCIHARL
+37 I
-52 HRLATNLG
+52 
-60 EKCGLGAAA
+60 GAAA

-81 PAFPV
+81 PAFSV

-100 IAVADVVIDPG
+100 IAVADVVVGPG

-140 HMETVT
+140 HMEAVT

-169 IGKVEVRGDRLS
+169 IGNVSSQGDRLS

-191 GTLLVGKRY
+191 GTLLLGKRY

-224 VRGIFGTEVAFSA
+224 VRGVFGTEIAFTA
-237 RSAKSKGKELYI
+237 RSAKSRGKELYI

-261 DNRSFNLFP
+261 DNRSYNLFP
-270 RWSPDGQWLAYTS
+270 RWSPEGQWLAYTS
-283 YRTGAP
+283 FRTGMP
-289 NVYLRNVSTGA
+289 TIYVRNVSTGA

-329 DGNSDIYR
+329 SGNSDIYR
-337 VRVVGGAA
+337 VRVVGGAM
-345 EKVVEGW
+345 EKIVEGL
-352 GLEVSPSPSPDGR
+352 GLDVSPSPSPDGR

-370 SDRGGSPQVY
+370 SDRSGSPQVY
-380 VKSLGS
+380 VKTIGV
-386 AEETRI
+386 AGETRI
-392 SNGTGYATSPSWSP
+392 SGGAGYATSPSWSP

-419 RFVVASVAP
+419 RFIVATVAP
-428 DGSGTREVA
+428 DGSGSREVA

-461 KRGYSALKIISSD
+461 KRDYSALKIISSD

>member
-1 MSTALCPSS
+1 MKRSSAHIYRQASTA
-10 LPGGTPGSVLCT
+10 
-22 GVGRSVGLLDVVSTT
+22 
-37 PPGPSGRAPCIHARL
+37 
-52 HRLATNLG
+52 
-60 EKCGLGAAA
+60 AA
-69 GAFLLALSLFPS
+69 AFLLTLFLFPS

-100 IAVADVVIDPG
+100 MAVADVVVGPG

-130 DLFDLIPPTA
+130 DLFDLVPRTA
-140 HMETVT
+140 HIETVT

-169 IGKVEVRGDRLS
+169 VGKAEVRGDQLS

-200 TGTPTQLRS
+200 TGTTAQLRS

-224 VRGIFGTEVAFSA
+224 VRGVFGSEIAFTA
-237 RSAKSKGKELYI
+237 RSGKSRGKDLYI
-249 VGMDGQDLRKVT
+249 VGMDGRDRRKVT

-270 RWSPDGQWLAYTS
+270 RWSPDGKWLAYTS
-283 YRTGAP
+283 FRTGAP
-289 NVYLRNVSTGA
+289 VIYLRNVSTRA

-309 SKAPGGF
+309 TKAPGGF

-322 LYAGVSQ
+322 LYAGVGQ
-329 DGNSDIYR
+329 AGNSDIYR
-337 VRVVGGAA
+337 IRVVGGAM

-370 SDRGGSPQVY
+370 SDRGGSPQIY
-380 VKSLGS
+380 VKTIGVP
-386 AEETRI
+386 EERRI
-392 SNGTGYATSPSWSP
+392 SNGTNYATSPSWSP

-411 AYTARSGG
+411 AFTARSGG
-419 RFVVASVAP
+419 RFVIETVAP
-428 DGSGTREVA
+428 DGSGRREVA
-437 SATDGDCEDPSFSPD
+437 SAPDGDCEDPSFSPD